1 MKAAVAS
8 KTKITNKI
16 KKTRKKRLSPIGF
29 VILGII
35 LFLAVSWTY
44 KLVQT
49 NNSVEA
55 QRAEL
60 LQKKQDLVAKNESIR
75 NEIEKLNTP
84 EYIEQL
90 AREKIGLVRKGE
102 IMVAPKSTNQ

>member
-1 MKAAVAS
+1 MRAAIVS
-8 KTKITNKI
+8 KTKTTNKT
-16 KKTRKKRLSPIGF
+16 KKARKKRLSPIGF

-44 KLVQT
+44 KLIQT
-49 NNSVEA
+49 NSSVEA
-55 QRAEL
+55 QRAEMN
-60 LQKKQDLVAKNESIR
+60 QKKQDLIAENEALR

-102 IMVAPKSTNQ
+102 IMVAPKTTGQ